1 MKPKTDYIIT
11 TAKTENAVEIAQIEA
26 ECFSQPWSQKQ
37 IENEISNEKALF
49 LTAVS
54 DDRVFGYVSGQLIL
68 DEFYISNIAV
78 ASAYRT
84 LGIGSALIK
93 SLIKR
98 LINTDCSLLTLEV
111 RESNSSARHLYE
123 NFGFQNLGNRKDF
136 YSFPRED
143 ACIYTLYLNT
153 IEKESLN

>member
-1 MKPKTDYIIT
+1 MKLKTDYIIT
-11 TAKTENAVEIAQIEA
+11 TAKTENAFEIAQIEA

-78 ASAYRT
+78 SSAYRT

-111 RESNSSARHLYE
+111 RESNSSARYLYE
-123 NFGFQNLGNRKDF
+123 KLGFQNLGNRKDF

-143 ACIYTLYLNT
+143 ACIYTLYLNN
-153 IEKESLN
+153 IEKESIN

>member
-11 TAKTENAVEIAQIEA
+11 TAKTENAVEIAQIES
-26 ECFSQPWSQKQ
+26 ECFSAPWSKKQ
-37 IENEISNEKALF
+37 IENEISNANALF

-54 DDRVFGYVSGQLIL
+54 NDCVCGYVSGQLII

-78 ASAYRT
+78 SSAYRT
-84 LGIGSALIK
+84 LGIAS
-93 SLIKR
+93 SLIKT
-98 LINTDCSLLTLEV
+98 LIEKLMNLNCVLITLEV
-111 RESNSSARHLYE
+111 RESNASARHLYE
-123 NFGFQNLGNRKDF
+123 KFGFRYLGNRKDF